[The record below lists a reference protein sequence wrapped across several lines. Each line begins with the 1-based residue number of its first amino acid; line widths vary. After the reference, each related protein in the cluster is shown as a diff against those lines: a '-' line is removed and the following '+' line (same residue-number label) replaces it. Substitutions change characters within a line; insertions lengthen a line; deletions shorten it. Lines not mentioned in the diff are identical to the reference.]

1 MGPMDRDSRLRE
13 RVQRGLASGV
23 LFLIDHKSWAGRG
36 RGGSCAVC
44 AMTIA
49 FQDVEYRVEGAQ
61 GAAVAH
67 LTCYLVWRQESEA
80 WRLRAE
86 K

>member
-1 MGPMDRDSRLRE
+1 MDRDSRLRE
-13 RVQRGLASGV
+13 RVRCGLASGE

-36 RGGSCAVC
+36 SGGPCAVC

-49 FQDVEYRVEGAQ
+49 FQEVEYKVDGAQ
-61 GAAVAH
+61 AAAVAH

-86 K
+86 T